1 MLHFGSFAE
10 DCCKIRQTSPVIH
23 NITNYVAM
31 SISANAL
38 LAIGAS
44 PIMSSEP
51 EEMEEIVAMSSALTI
66 NLGCLERKQ
75 IEAMR
80 IAAATAVRLDRPW
93 VLDPVGAGASRL
105 RTGTALELITKY
117 SPSVIRGNASEIMSL
132 AGASARNHGVD
143 SAEESRIASV
153 YAVSL
158 ARKYNCIVST
168 SGPTDYITDGKE
180 IISISNGDPIMPAVT
195 AMGCTASAM
204 TASFLAVR
212 DDALEAAASAM
223 ALMGLAG
230 EQAAAGCQGPGSFAV
245 KFIDTLACID
255 PVQAQK
261 NIRYGQEKA

>member
-10 DCCKIRQTSPVIH
+10 DCRKIRQTSPVIH

-51 EEMEEIVAMSSALTI
+51 EEMEDIVGLSSALTI

-80 IAAATAVRLDRPW
+80 IAAVTAVRLGKPW

-105 RTGTALELITKY
+105 RTNTALELISEY

-132 AGASARNHGVD
+132 SGASARQHGVD
-143 SAEESRIASV
+143 SAEESRIAST
-153 YAVSL
+153 YAASL
-158 ARKYNCIVST
+158 ARKYACIVSV

-180 IISISNGDPIMPAVT
+180 ILSISNGDPIMPSVT
-195 AMGCTASAM
+195 AMGCTASAI
-204 TASFLAVR
+204 TASFLAVQ
-212 DDALEAAASAM
+212 DNALEAAANAM

-230 EQAAAGCQGPGSFAV
+230 ELAATSCQGPGSFAV
-245 KFIDTLACID
+245 EFIDTLACID

-261 NIRYGQEKA
+261 NIRYGQKQA